1 MRRVVLLVALATT
14 ACATT
19 HERGE
24 SELHIVAGE
33 DARAWRW
40 SVTDEAGKHRC
51 DLPCEVVVHRSQ
63 QLDVS
68 GRGEAGRA
76 LAIVQTD
83 LPPGTY
89 TVTLGAP
96 TQSIALPLVLVG
108 IGVAL
113 AVAGAALEL
122 PECVGPDAGSL
133 GYAVPSVC
141 SRKDTG
147 TMLLTGSLLMFTS
160 AAFALLVERP
170 RAPVTI
176 AREPAVYR

>member
-1 MRRVVLLVALATT
+1 MRRVVFLVALATT

-24 SELHIVAGE
+24 AELHVVAGD

-51 DLPCEVVVHRSQ
+51 DLPCEVVVHGPQ

-68 GRGEAGRA
+68 GRGEAGGA

-83 LPPGTY
+83 LPSGTY

-96 TQSIALPLVLVG
+96 KRRIALPLVLAG

-113 AVAGAALEL
+113 VVAGAALEL

-133 GYAVPSVC
+133 GYAVPSDC
-141 SRKDTG
+141 SRKDAG
-147 TMLLTGSLLMFTS
+147 TMLLTSSLLMLAS
-160 AAFALLVERP
+160 AAFVLLVDRP
-170 RAPVTI
+170 FAPVTI
-176 AREPAVYR
+176 SREPTVYH